1 VATGTKSHRFA
12 PAVTEAL
19 AEVCQTMPVIRDDA
33 DFKDIEDEAAELNPD
48 LLVGHSKGYKL
59 ARAKSIPL
67 VRVGFPI
74 HDRFGGQRILHVG
87 YEGALSL
94 YDKLVNAVLE
104 KSQDECPVGYGYL

>member
-1 VATGTKSHRFA
+1 
-12 PAVTEAL
+12 
-19 AEVCQTMPVIRDDA
+19 MPVIRDDA
-33 DFKDIEDEAAELNPD
+33 DFMDIEEEAAGLAPD

-59 ARAKSIPL
+59 ARAASIPL
-67 VRVGFPI
+67 IRVGFPI

-94 YDKLVNAVLE
+94 YDMLVNAVLE

>member
-1 VATGTKSHRFA
+1 VATGTKSDRFA
-12 PAVTEAL
+12 SAVTAAL
-19 AEVCQTMPVIRDDA
+19 DEVCQTMPVIRDDA
-33 DFKDIEDEAAELNPD
+33 DFMDIEEEAAELAPD

-59 ARAKSIPL
+59 ARAASIPL
-67 VRVGFPI
+67 IRVGFPI

-94 YDKLVNAVLE
+94 YDMLVNAVLE